1 MRTYDERIMNIR
13 AKAKAT
19 KKAYRAITASL
30 VTLSLF
36 AVVIGGMLLHPE
48 LFLRIGKEPT
58 YGPALQQPSGNYS
71 PMDDPVMTHPT
82 MMGPTSPEDVIGFQV
97 NDLKLHSGEDWGFG
111 PVVIRSVEE
120 LELFCDRQAALYN
133 DWPSTLSK
141 PIDSIVELTA
151 KYDNTFFARQSLILL
166 MKPEGSGSN
175 KLQVTE
181 VFWMDSD
188 SVMVTVDRILPGIG
202 TADMAY
208 WYLFIETD
216 EVLPESADVWV
227 QYSINRESWQEPAYD
242 RMQIPVKTQRI
253 YYGAPDMDAKYPRT
267 DVIASVEELQAY
279 LAGLDADLSVE
290 TQQYDAAFFETH
302 TLLALW
308 NPVGSSSVEYYVN
321 EVWRMSDGG
330 ISIRGQCTSPTFCN
344 EDIMSWLIFI
354 EAEAD
359 ISHYAK
365 IFVDYTAQEET
376 DVPETETPSETIM
389 HAFVTEEHET
399 MFYSDGSCGR
409 NMLTTYTRAED
420 GTLLS
425 KAHSNSGSFPTVY
438 TAEYDDAGM
447 LIRMYSDY
455 SDIRYSYDSYGNVA
469 IKEIWSTTN
478 GYRISKVLYA
488 YKYDK
493 MGRVLSCQ
501 FTEDEIN
508 RRTEYSYYENGVMK
522 EQREYYNDV
531 MYEKTQYLQN
541 GKPDKRYAYSN
552 TKGQLLW
559 TESYYHDGNNGTAKR
574 VGVGGAVEY
583 RKYIYDDYGNVL
595 KMTYENSDKMVYTT
609 TYTYMYVEDTV
620 DVSVEY
626 YADIESGS
634 GASKAEQMLVFRS
647 RDELIDHFGV
657 DDEVCAEYT
666 DQFFVSNSLIY
677 ITFSEFTGQARHQ
690 VVDVRKDEQDNYRV
704 MIDHIYPEVCTDD
717 MGSGVIFI
725 TVREKIPENASVL
738 VESTPRYWSTE
749 AWHELYSNHECE
761 T

>member
-133 DWPSTLSK
+133 DWPPTLSK

-166 MKPEGSGSN
+166 MKQEGSGSN

-188 SVMVTVDRILPGIG
+188 SIMVTVDRILPGIG

-330 ISIRGQCTSPTFCN
+330 ISIRGQCTSPTICN

-354 EAEAD
+354 EAETD

-365 IFVDYTAQEET
+365 ITVEYETIEEAIPPERPEDTNLEFWIGQDMADVDFSSHDEVYGWFGAREYLGKGYQMLPGEDGEQQYPQHYVSYLIGAFPDESDGGSFVTRIKITDPNVTLYGLTTQSDEAEFAAVFIAMGYGVYEEYGRCIAKKDGITFTLEMDAFITITAQ
-376 DVPETETPSETIM
+376 
-389 HAFVTEEHET
+389 VT
-399 MFYSDGSCGR
+399 
-409 NMLTTYTRAED
+409 N
-420 GTLLS
+420 
-425 KAHSNSGSFPTVY
+425 
-438 TAEYDDAGM
+438 
-447 LIRMYSDY
+447 
-455 SDIRYSYDSYGNVA
+455 
-469 IKEIWSTTN
+469 KECI
-478 GYRISKVLYA
+478 
-488 YKYDK
+488 
-493 MGRVLSCQ
+493 
-501 FTEDEIN
+501 
-508 RRTEYSYYENGVMK
+508 
-522 EQREYYNDV
+522 
-531 MYEKTQYLQN
+531 
-541 GKPDKRYAYSN
+541 
-552 TKGQLLW
+552 
-559 TESYYHDGNNGTAKR
+559 
-574 VGVGGAVEY
+574 
-583 RKYIYDDYGNVL
+583 IY
-595 KMTYENSDKMVYTT
+595 
-609 TYTYMYVEDTV
+609 
-620 DVSVEY
+620 
-626 YADIESGS
+626 
-634 GASKAEQMLVFRS
+634 
-647 RDELIDHFGV
+647 
-657 DDEVCAEYT
+657 
-666 DQFFVSNSLIY
+666 
-677 ITFSEFTGQARHQ
+677 
-690 VVDVRKDEQDNYRV
+690 
-704 MIDHIYPEVCTDD
+704 
-717 MGSGVIFI
+717 
-725 TVREKIPENASVL
+725 
-738 VESTPRYWSTE
+738 
-749 AWHELYSNHECE
+749 
-761 T
+761 